1 VILYWGTSALAKA
14 LLSETSSTE
23 IRELIAS
30 TAPHYSSELLD
41 LEMQRI
47 GIREGRSRADIESL
61 VGRVNLLV
69 LDSELLD
76 EAGLI
81 KAPLGALD
89 AIHVATYRRLV
100 RDAQGED
107 EVRLVAFDQGI
118 LNAAADESL
127 LLHKLSQT

>member
-1 VILYWGTSALAKA
+1 MILYWDTSALAKA
-14 LLSETSSTE
+14 LLSETWSTE
-23 IRELIAS
+23 IRELITRDS
-30 TAPHYSSELLD
+30 PHFSSELLD
-41 LEMQRI
+41 LEMHRI
-47 GIREGRSRADIESL
+47 GIREGRSRTEIEIL

-69 LDSELLD
+69 LDSELLN

-81 KAPLGALD
+81 HSPLGALD

-127 LLHKLSQT
+127 LLYDLSRR